1 MSHAIAG
8 RARLKIPARR
18 GDPAYF
24 AVLAERLQR
33 DCPGVRRVRVN
44 PMTASVLIEHDE
56 PFPPLR
62 TFAAGTGLF
71 LLEAKPPPL
80 PPVGPSLRTAAFALD
95 RTVRRSAGGTLDL
108 WTLLALVLLGLALVQ
123 ARRGT
128 VLPPAVSLAWQA
140 LTALG
145 VSQFMNGKTVNNG
158 GL

>member
-1 MSHAIAG
+1 
-8 RARLKIPARR
+8 
-18 GDPAYF
+18 
-24 AVLAERLQR
+24 
-33 DCPGVRRVRVN
+33 
-44 PMTASVLIEHDE
+44 MTASVLIEHDE
-56 PFPPLR
+56 PFPPLA

-80 PPVGPSLRTAAFALD
+80 PPVGPSLRNAASALD
-95 RTVRRSAGGTLDL
+95 RTVRRTAGGTWDL
-108 WTLLALVLLGLALVQ
+108 WTLLALILLTLALVQ

-145 VSQFMNGKTVNNG
+145 VSQLMNGKTVGNG